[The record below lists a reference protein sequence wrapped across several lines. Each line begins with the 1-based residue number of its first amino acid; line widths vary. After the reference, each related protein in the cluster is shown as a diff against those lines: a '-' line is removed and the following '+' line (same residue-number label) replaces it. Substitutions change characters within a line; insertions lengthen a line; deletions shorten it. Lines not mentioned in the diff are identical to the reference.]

1 MIRIPA
7 SINSLGKVFGLILSL
22 LLLSACAPPVGQ
34 TVVERH
40 GALKVEGNQIVDQQG
55 EAVSLAGPSLFWS
68 NNGWSGERFYNDG
81 VVRKVA
87 QDWHAGLIR
96 AAMGVE
102 ASGGYLEDKAANRAK
117 VETVV
122 NAAIVEGIYV
132 IIDWHSHHAE
142 DHPEAAVEFFSQMAE
157 RYSHQPNVIY
167 EIYNEP
173 LEDVSWS
180 ETIKPYAEQVIAAI
194 RAEDPDNL
202 IVVGTPSWSQD
213 VDEAAQDP
221 ITGYDNIV
229 YSLHFY
235 AGTHKQELRDK
246 AKLALDQGLALMVT
260 EWGTVNANG
269 DGGVDEE
276 STREWLEFMAQHKL
290 SHANWALNAK
300 DESASMLIPDAPTD
314 GSWTDEHLTE
324 SGKLVRQV
332 IRSWQ

>member
-1 MIRIPA
+1 MIKNLA
-7 SINSLGKVFGLILSL
+7 SFRFLSKAFG
-22 LLLSACAPPVGQ
+22 LLLSLTLISACATLDEHSAVA
-34 TVVERH
+34 RH
-40 GALKVEGNQIVDQQG
+40 GALAVEGNQIVDRQG
-55 EAVSLAGPSLFWS
+55 EAVSLAGPSLFWA
-68 NNGWSGERFYNDG
+68 NNGWGGERFYNAG
-81 VVRKVA
+81 AVRKVA
-87 QDWHAGLIR
+87 RDWNATLIR

-102 ASGGYLEDKAANRAK
+102 ANGGYLEDQAGNRAK

-122 NAAIVEGIYV
+122 EAAIAEGIYV

-142 DHPEAAVEFFSQMAE
+142 DHPEAAVEFFTQMAE
-157 RYSHQPNVIY
+157 QYGHQPNVIY

-173 LEDVSWS
+173 LADVSWS
-180 ETIKPYAEQVIAAI
+180 ETLKPYSEKVIAAI
-194 RAEDPDNL
+194 RAKDPDNL

-213 VDEAAQDP
+213 VDDAAKDP
-221 ITGYDNIV
+221 ITGYANIV
-229 YSLHFY
+229 YTLHFY

-276 STREWLEFMAQHKL
+276 STQEWLDFMAHHNL

-300 DESASMLIPDAPTD
+300 EESASMLKPNAPTD
-314 GSWTDEHLTE
+314 GSWTEEDLTE

-332 IRSWQ
+332 IRDWK